1 LLFSGF
7 VNRISMRVPA
17 GTVAQIAMLHN
28 KMPQNNRSS
37 EAVRIIC
44 SLLNH
49 PKPGRGIL
57 YNRDVK
63 SSLTAA
69 AALIALLTSVGCA
82 KKDTDNNDA
91 VKQGVMKYLSKRSD
105 LAAMDV
111 SVPSVQFRGNE
122 ADAKVHFQAKNNSSP
137 AAAMDIMYVLE
148 RKGDE
153 WVVKGRNAGGGGNN
167 PHGAPADGGSSMPPG
182 HPSVAP
188 GAAPAQN
195 MPELP
200 QIPKKK

>member
-1 LLFSGF
+1 
-7 VNRISMRVPA
+7 VR
-17 GTVAQIAMLHN
+17 TVTRPF
-28 KMPQNNRSS
+28 K
-37 EAVRIIC
+37 
-44 SLLNH
+44 
-49 PKPGRGIL
+49 L
-57 YNRDVK
+57 YNRGVK

-69 AALIALLTSVGCA
+69 AALIALLTSAGCA

-91 VKQGVMKYLSKRSD
+91 VKQGVMKYLSKRND

-111 SVPSVQFRGNE
+111 NVASVQFRGDQ

-137 AAAMDIMYVLE
+137 AASMDMMYVLE

-153 WVVKGRNAGGGGNN
+153 WIVKGRNAGGRGGN
-167 PHGAPADGGSSMPPG
+167 PHGAPADGGSGMPPG

-188 GAAPAQN
+188 GPPPSQG

-200 QIPKKK
+200 QIPLKKQ